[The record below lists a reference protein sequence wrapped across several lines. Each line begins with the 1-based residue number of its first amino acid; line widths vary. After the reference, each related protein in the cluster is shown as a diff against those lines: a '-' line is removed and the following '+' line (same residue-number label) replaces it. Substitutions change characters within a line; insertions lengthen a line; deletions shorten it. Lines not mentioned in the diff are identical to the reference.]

1 MHEHRKEIAVLY
13 HGGCPDGFG
22 GAYAAWKKFGDTA
35 EYIPV
40 KYGQPVPAHIVGKQI
55 YMVDFCYD
63 QEIMNEL
70 LKNSKSLVVLDHHE
84 GIRAVVESMPNHVY
98 DSNRSGASISWNYFH
113 PETPLP
119 TFLKY
124 VEDADLFRMMP
135 DDERAIITYTY
146 AQPWHFDTWDAFV
159 RDMDDADK
167 RSKMVERGSAYQE
180 YFKLLSHQLA
190 GSAELVTFEG
200 HTCYLV
206 AGEKMFITELGNQL
220 REKRPPLA
228 LIVRAG
234 ATGLRVS
241 IRSDNTVNAAEL
253 AQKYGGN
260 GHPKSAAFSLP
271 WGSPIPWTVI
281 EPDTVIA

>member
-1 MHEHRKEIAVLY
+1 MHTHHKEIAVLY

-35 EYIPV
+35 DYIPAR
-40 KYGQPVPAHIVGKQI
+40 YQQPVPPNLEGKEL
-55 YMVDFCYD
+55 YMLDFCYD
-63 QEIMNEL
+63 QATMDDL
-70 LKNSKSLVVLDHHE
+70 LKKVKSLVVLDHHE
-84 GIRAVVESMPNHVY
+84 GVRAVTESMPQHVY
-98 DSNRSGASISWNYFH
+98 DAKRSGASISWNYFH
-113 PETPLP
+113 PNTPLP

-124 VEDADLFRMMP
+124 VEDADLFRMIP
-135 DDERAIITYTY
+135 DDERAIITYAY
-146 AQPWHFDTWDAFV
+146 AQPWHFDTWDNFV
-159 RDMDDADK
+159 RQAEDINE
-167 RSKMVERGSAYQE
+167 REKMVGRGSTYQE
-180 YFKLLSHQLA
+180 YFQLLTHQLA

-241 IRSDNTVNAAEL
+241 LRSDNTVNSAKLAE
-253 AQKYGGN
+253 KYGGN
-260 GHPKSAAFSLP
+260 GHPNSAAFSLP
-271 WGSPIPWTVI
+271 WGAPIPWAPLSPGS
-281 EPDTVIA
+281 ES